1 MISRLACIAFKLRPR
16 PYNFA
21 VPGKVASF
29 AAWSC
34 YRACE
39 DQSKRGSSPRKEY
52 NLWLKKVNAKVCN
65 ILKR

>member
-39 DQSKRGSSPRKEY
+39 ESLYLQKPVQWASSAGGG
-52 NLWLKKVNAKVCN
+52 AKA
-65 ILKR
+65 